1 MLIRR
6 APRFASND
14 ITDEKHYLSR
24 REWMIGAAALT
35 LLPGESP
42 AAPQG
47 QPLTATRN
55 EAQSLKE
62 PPTKSGWAP
71 VAGGAC
77 TGSRTSPGWRGPS
90 TSSGSRRSDGT
101 TSTGTWPHSPYCSGS
116 GSGTSSPGSP
126 GKFENGEPPLSPRRE
141 SGSRDGTGEVGFLL
155 KFRRSLPRRRQSLGP
170 DRQAT
175 A

>member
-47 QPLTATRN
+47 QPLTATQN

-62 PPTKSGWAP
+62 PPTKSGSAP

-77 TGSRTSPGWRGPS
+77 TGSRTSPGGGVRPLPLAREGRTERPVLVRGHTRP
-90 TSSGSRRSDGT
+90 TARDPALGRR
-101 TSTGTWPHSPYCSGS
+101 P
-116 GSGTSSPGSP
+116 
-126 GKFENGEPPLSPRRE
+126 
-141 SGSRDGTGEVGFLL
+141 
-155 KFRRSLPRRRQSLGP
+155 P
-170 DRQAT
+170 DRPENSRT
-175 A
+175 ASRHCRRGGNPDHVTGPAKLGFS